1 MVTRAKEKLLHFGGT
16 LREKADVLLT
26 RRSILHL
33 GLASGLAPLASAS
46 SFKLEVGGGSLEV
59 VFDPQPFTLTQSA
72 LLGWVEQCAKA
83 VSGYYGRFPVPQARI
98 RLLTSERHGVSN
110 GKSFGG
116 RGVTCRVAVNPHATQ
131 DDLRQDWIL
140 THEMVH
146 FGFPSVPERH
156 HWIEEGIATYVE
168 PIARARIGVLSAGKV
183 WADMV
188 RDMHQGLPEAGD
200 QGLDNTHTWGRT
212 YWGGALFCLLADVDI
227 RKRSGNRKG
236 LEDALRAINRDG
248 GTIDVDWPLER
259 ALEVGDQ
266 ATRGSSLRE
275 LYDKM
280 RDKPFM
286 VDLPDL
292 WKQLGVERRGDTAVF
307 DAGASLAAVRA
318 AIMKGATATSA

>member
-1 MVTRAKEKLLHFGGT
+1 M
-16 LREKADVLLT
+16 T
-26 RRSILHL
+26 RRTILHL
-33 GLASGLAPLASAS
+33 GLAAGLGPLAFAS
-46 SFKLEVGGGSLEV
+46 NFKLEVGGASLDV
-59 VFDPQPFTLTQSA
+59 VFEPERFELPQNA

-83 VSGYYGRFPVPQARI
+83 VSGYYGRFPVRQARI
-98 RLLTSERHGVSN
+98 RLLTSERRGVSN

-116 RGVTCRVAVNPHATQ
+116 RGVTCRVAVNSHASE

-146 FGFPSVPERH
+146 FGFPSVPERN

-168 PIARARIGVLSAGKV
+168 PIARARAGALSAGKV
-183 WADMV
+183 WADMA

-236 LEDALRAINRDG
+236 LEDALRAINRAG
-248 GTIDVDWPLER
+248 GTIDVDWPVEQ
-259 ALEVGDQ
+259 AFETGDQ
-266 ATRGSSLRE
+266 ATGGSSLRD
-275 LYDKM
+275 LYVKM

-286 VDLPDL
+286 VDLPEL
-292 WKQLGVERRGDTAVF
+292 WKQLGVERHGDTAVF
-307 DAGASLAAVRA
+307 DAGAPLAAVRT
-318 AIMKGATATSA
+318 AIMKG